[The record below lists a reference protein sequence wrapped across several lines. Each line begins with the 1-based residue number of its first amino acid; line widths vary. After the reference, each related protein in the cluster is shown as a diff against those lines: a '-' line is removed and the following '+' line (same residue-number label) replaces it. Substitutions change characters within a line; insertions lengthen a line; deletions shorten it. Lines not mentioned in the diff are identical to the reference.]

1 MPEAG
6 PPMRSDSKA
15 TMREVAQRAGVALS
29 SVSRV
34 LSGHPAVSESLR
46 RRVLTAVSEMD
57 YEPDFTAMSLRR
69 GSTMTVAFL
78 VRDIASPLFS
88 DLVKSAE
95 RELRRL
101 GYSLLLMNSD
111 GDPDRDAA
119 HIRLF
124 ARRRVDGLILSLAS
138 ENHPETLAALKSLRA
153 PVVLIDRRVPEI
165 RASAVLSDHYRG
177 LRAATK
183 YLAEKGHQRIALITG
198 PSQVLASRERVRGYK
213 SGLRSAGIP
222 ADVRL
227 LRIGSYS
234 VEFGTDQVTQL
245 LREPNP
251 PTAVIAGAVM
261 LSYGALQAIRRLG
274 LSVPEDVDLVS
285 CDPWPFPELFEPAL
299 TVVRRDATQMG
310 RTAADLVI
318 QAITAGTFDEIVLP
332 TELVIGSGSRT
343 PASR

>member
-1 MPEAG
+1 MLKSGSSTRA
-6 PPMRSDSKA
+6 DSKA
-15 TMREVAQRAGVALS
+15 TMKEVAERAGVALS

-46 RRVLTAVSEMD
+46 RRVLMAVSEMD

-111 GDPDRDAA
+111 GDPERDAA

-138 ENHPETLAALKSLRA
+138 ENHPETLSALKSLRA

-165 RASAVLSDHYRG
+165 ESSAVISDHFQG
-177 LRAATK
+177 LSAATK
-183 YLAEKGHQRIALITG
+183 YLASQGHQRIALITG
-198 PSQVLASRERVRGYK
+198 PHEVLASRERVRGYK
-213 SGLRSAGIP
+213 AGLRSAGIGA
-222 ADVRL
+222 ADEL
-227 LRIGSYS
+227 LRIGSYAA
-234 VEFGTDQVTQL
+234 EFGTEQATAL
-245 LREPNP
+245 LALSDP
-251 PTAVIAGAVM
+251 PTAIIAGGVM
-261 LSYGALQAIRRLG
+261 LSYGALRAIRGSDR
-274 LSVPEDVDLVS
+274 SIPDQVDLIP
-285 CDPWPFPELFEPAL
+285 CDSWPFPELFEPAL
-299 TVVRRDATQMG
+299 TVVRRDAAKIG
-310 RTAADLVI
+310 RMAAELVLGGI
-318 QAITAGTFDEIVLP
+318 ADGKHREVTLP
-332 TELVIGSGSRT
+332 TELVVGTVSRMGL
-343 PASR
+343 

>member
-1 MPEAG
+1 
-6 PPMRSDSKA
+6 
-15 TMREVAQRAGVALS
+15 MREVAERAGVALS

-46 RRVLTAVSEMD
+46 RRVLMAVSEMD

-95 RELRRL
+95 RELRRQ
-101 GYSLLLMNSD
+101 GYSLLMMNSD

-138 ENHPETLAALKSLRA
+138 ETHPETLAALKSLRA

-165 RASAVLSDHYRG
+165 QASTVLSDHYHG
-177 LRAATK
+177 LRAATRQ
-183 YLAEKGHQRIALITG
+183 LADQGHRRIALITG
-198 PSQVLASRERVRGYK
+198 PHEVLASRERVRGYK
-213 SGLRSAGIP
+213 AGLRSAGIT
-222 ADVRL
+222 AEDRL
-227 LRIGSYS
+227 LRIGNYS
-234 VEFGTDQVTQL
+234 VEFGNSQTTQL
-245 LREPNP
+245 LSEPDP

-261 LSYGALQAIRRLG
+261 L
-274 LSVPEDVDLVS
+274 
-285 CDPWPFPELFEPAL
+285 
-299 TVVRRDATQMG
+299 
-310 RTAADLVI
+310 
-318 QAITAGTFDEIVLP
+318 
-332 TELVIGSGSRT
+332 
-343 PASR
+343 